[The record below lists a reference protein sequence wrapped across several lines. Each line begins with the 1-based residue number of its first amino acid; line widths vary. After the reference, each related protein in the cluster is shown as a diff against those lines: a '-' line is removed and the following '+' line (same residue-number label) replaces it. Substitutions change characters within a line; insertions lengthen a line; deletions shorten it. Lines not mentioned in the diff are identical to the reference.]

1 MEAIWIVSRTG
12 WIAGWVGAYCWGTGG
27 GGGAA
32 VVSAEAGAGACVAA
46 EVGADG
52 S

>member
-1 MEAIWIVSRTG
+1 METNWILSRTG

-27 GGGAA
+27 GGGSA